1 MSGVD
6 WVVLAIVAASALF
19 GLMRGFVGM
28 LVSLVAWLLSG
39 WVAFRFGG
47 EVGLM
52 LAGAGEPS
60 AGQVFAGYALS
71 FVVVMVVVGTVG
83 WLVRKLVASTGLGG
97 MDRLLGLGV
106 GVARG
111 AFVACALVLLLG
123 LTSLPREPEW
133 QSSKVVPV
141 FVPGAHWLRGW
152 LPDWVAAKVD
162 LDGSGARPEPDDA
175 PLPAPLAG

>member
-28 LVSLVAWLLSG
+28 LVSLAAWLLSG

-47 EVGLM
+47 DVGLL
-52 LAGAGEPS
+52 LAGGGEPS

-71 FVVVMVVVGTVG
+71 FIVVMVVVGAVG
-83 WLVRKLVASTGLGG
+83 WGVRKLVATTGLSGV
-97 MDRLLGLGV
+97 DRLLGLGI

-111 AFVACALVLLLG
+111 VFVACALVLLLG

-133 QSSKVVPV
+133 RSSKVLPV

-152 LPDWVAAKVD
+152 LPDWVAARVD
-162 LDGSGARPEPDDA
+162 LGGMHGPPA
-175 PLPAPLAG
+175 PADPLLPAPLAG